1 MWATERVSS
10 FEKVSTF
17 FEDKWSLWTMTRKRK
32 LCEAISMLLLVLL
45 LGAAAD
51 HKSAMGACVCTTRG
65 NNLYGSYCASW
76 DAADEKPW
84 CAVASIAACGEDDT
98 FESEKGM
105 FWSRG
110 PCDGME
116 PKLPGGDQKKK
127 DARIAAPRAPR
138 QQLDVD
144 AKNIQGDTEA
154 GVRELLRAFAR
165 LDDGK
170 QYMDR
175 RPFRKQFPKNLEHC
189 TCCCCAPSITN
200 VKFVE
205 RPSAALDKKLKDL
218 GIAGCAGIKEHLKIT
233 GTVTYP
239 GEGGK
244 VRLKRDSGQP
254 MKFATFQGREVVV
267 TTCGTRSHMQCGTAG
282 VATLLEFASSPFIID
297 VVAYCIEPSGKGTLV
312 LEKLPYMAEPK
323 YVVQR
328 QKTDAQKRLAVLGAC
343 ISILGAAKAYH
354 SVGRLLADYGNFQHL
369 ISANQITKLMD
380 VDCTSEVHRMRD
392 DEVMTRKRFMSVFE
406 LNANTVE
413 WTLPPQTWENHA
425 EPATWLFSRN
435 RDFMQVATFIVQIV
449 EWRRLGSVLT
459 REDHDKLRPMFIA
472 IAQPDN
478 TMQNLDTMAA
488 AIVDVLAPDLAP
500 LLSE

>member
-1 MWATERVSS
+1 
-10 FEKVSTF
+10 
-17 FEDKWSLWTMTRKRK
+17 
-32 LCEAISMLLLVLL
+32 MLLLVLL

-116 PKLPGGDQKKK
+116 PKLPDGDQKDAQKK

-170 QYMDR
+170 QYLDR

-189 TCCCCAPSITN
+189 ACCCCAPSITN

-239 GEGGK
+239 GEGDK
-244 VRLKRDSGQP
+244 VRLKRDSGEP

-267 TTCGTRSHMQCGTAG
+267 TTCGTRPQMQCGKAG

-297 VVAYCIEPSGKGTLV
+297 VVAYCVEPSGKGTLV
-312 LEKLPYMAEPK
+312 LEKLPYKLEPK

-328 QKTDAQKRLAVLGAC
+328 QKTDAQKRLAMLGAC
-343 ISILGAAKAYH
+343 ISVLGAAKAYH

-380 VDCTSEVHRMRD
+380 VDCTPEVHRMQD
-392 DEVMTRKRFMSVFE
+392 DEAMTRKRFMSGVG

-413 WTLPPQTWENHA
+413 WTPPPETWENHVL
-425 EPATWLFSRN
+425 PANWLFSRN
-435 RDFMQVATFIVQIV
+435 RDLMQVGENIRDIIGWPSGPPQ
-449 EWRRLGSVLT
+449 SM
-459 REDHDKLRPMFIA
+459 EDHAKLRAMYVA
-472 IAQPDN
+472 IADPKN
-478 TMQNLDTMAA
+478 TVENLDTMAA
-488 AIVDVLAPDLAP
+488 VVVDVLAPDLAP
-500 LLSE
+500 LLTP